1 MHIQYC
7 SSEFLLEFLLYQR
20 IDDPQ
25 RRKIENG
32 LKFKCKGFVE
42 HCIFCGGSFYL
53 HTKVH
58 KYNNITRHTQ
68 CKVDALLILTLT
80 ACPSGQ
86 RLQSHNG
93 ATCEDPDGEGP
104 TVVGCHFDCPAGQ
117 LYSTTFKN
125 CYRPENCPRCKAH
138 ASGDPHYTTFDGVYY
153 TIFPQCSHIAAQDCL
168 GGSWSVAHVTSNR
181 CSGGRAPTCIDESI
195 LIVPRLGTRLHY
207 RSVNNSY
214 WFVGNVP
221 SSDDLAVTL
230 SGTYFTAHLREEDVT
245 VLHQGTRLEVS
256 TSVRWAGKMCGL
268 FGTCDCNTTNEFV
281 LRNGT
286 VLTDFNDPRFLPE
299 YNADEETGVCRVR
312 PPPLPQGPTCA
323 APQPDAEA
331 FCNVLRNTSG
341 PYAACHSRYPPGSTY
356 QLPVNSP
363 FDQCVFDYCAVDQSS
378 ACADILAYATRCRSD
393 GIAVGDP
400 PAVCREFLIP

>member
-1 MHIQYC
+1 MDDSQ
-7 SSEFLLEFLLYQR
+7 QR
-20 IDDPQ
+20 I
-25 RRKIENG
+25 IEIG
-32 LKFKCKGFVE
+32 LEFKCKGFVE
-42 HCIFCGGSFYL
+42 HYISCGDSFDFC
-53 HTKVH
+53 TKVH
-58 KYNNITRHTQ
+58 ILSIIYYVCIRTYVHNYTQ
-68 CKVDALLILTLT
+68 CKDDTLLILTST
-80 ACPSGQ
+80 ACPIGQ
-86 RLQSHNG
+86 RLQTHNG

-104 TVVGCHFDCPAGQ
+104 RVVGCHFDCPSGQ

-153 TIFPQCSHIAAQDCL
+153 TIFPQCPRIAAQDCL
-168 GGSWSVAHVTSNR
+168 GGSWSVAHISSNR

-221 SSDDLAVTL
+221 SANELVVTL
-230 SGTYFTAHLREEDVT
+230 SGTFFTAHLVEEDVT

-268 FGTCDCNTTNEFV
+268 FGTCDCNTDNEFI
-281 LRNGT
+281 LRNRT
-286 VLTDFNDPRFLPE
+286 VLPSFNDPRFLPE
-299 YNADEETGVCRVR
+299 YNVDNVFGVCQE
-312 PPPLPQGPTCA
+312 PPSQDPICT

-331 FCNVLRNTSG
+331 FCNVLRDTRG
-341 PYAACHSRYPPGSTY
+341 PYAACHSRYPPGDTY

-363 FDQCVFDYCAVDQSS
+363 FDQCVFDFCAIGQSS
-378 ACADILAYATRCRSD
+378 ACDDILAYADRCRGD